1 MAKRPASDVARNACI
16 TGVWR
21 PTPQDPPPAK
31 EHAKAPAKSAPPPD
45 WLDPAVTRR
54 VARLMLALRR
64 QHDEAQAND
73 PQVIG
78 QELLAR
84 RAVIAEVTERIER
97 EGFDAVVNPPAP
109 APLPEASQAFVAW
122 FRELL
127 RRGLTDG
134 DSLLLARFVFQRLRP
149 PDQNAV
155 GAFLEALAIIDLQLD
170 LAAAAAEL
178 RAALAQPAKG
188 RGRGRPKGRHP
199 QAAARNLA
207 DARKLFATRQ
217 TEGRLTIPN
226 IDPWHVV
233 QNLASVLDQI
243 IDKDRGQRKARGTD
257 GQTDPLDDNSRLH
270 QAWYGDAARGLPS
283 LRRWLVIEALAWHC
297 LNRWLDQYHAEAG
310 KC

>member
-1 MAKRPASDVARNACI
+1 M
-16 TGVWR
+16 
-21 PTPQDPPPAK
+21 
-31 EHAKAPAKSAPPPD
+31 
-45 WLDPAVTRR
+45 
-54 VARLMLALRR
+54 ARLMLALRR
-64 QHDEAQAND
+64 QRDEARANERDEAQAND

-84 RAVIAEVTERIER
+84 RAVIAKVTERIER

-109 APLPEASQAFVAW
+109 MPLPETFTELAFAAW
-122 FRELL
+122 FGELL

-134 DSLLLARFVFQRLRP
+134 DSLLLARFVFQWLPR

-155 GAFLEALAIIDLQLD
+155 GAFLEAVASIDPQLD

-178 RAALAQPAKG
+178 RALLAQPAKE
-188 RGRGRPKGRHP
+188 RSRGRPKGHHP

-226 IDPWHVV
+226 IDPWQVV
-233 QNLASVLDQI
+233 QALADVLKQI
-243 IDKDRGQRKARGTD
+243 IATDRGQRKARGTH

-270 QAWYGDAARGLPS
+270 QAWYGEAARGLPS
-283 LRRWLVIEALAWHC
+283 LRRWLVIEALARHC
-297 LNRWLDQYHAEAG
+297 LNRWLDQYDAEAG